1 MKKIIGIII
10 AGIIIMTLFGNG
22 KSRGARENKEIEN
35 RTGTESTVT
44 VGQETESEQESSD
57 DEQQAV
63 SENQTP
69 EGTADEEQPQESE
82 EDLTENLE
90 EETESQE
97 IGLEEEQ
104 KPEEELE
111 PEEEREP
118 EEEPEDEQKE
128 SAEDGISP
136 EFKAAMDSY
145 EEFFDEYVAFMEKY
159 SKSSNP
165 SGMIMDYSAYMMKY
179 ADTMKK
185 LDQVDYDKLTVPEQ
199 AYYIEV
205 MARIQKKL
213 LESTQ

>member
-22 KSRGARENKEIEN
+22 KSRGTRVNKEAEN
-35 RTGTESTVT
+35 RTGTETTVT
-44 VGQETESEQESSD
+44 GGQNAGSEQES
-57 DEQQAV
+57 E
-63 SENQTP
+63 EN
-69 EGTADEEQPQESE
+69 
-82 EDLTENLE
+82 LTENQE
-90 EETESQE
+90 EETEP
-97 IGLEEEQ
+97 EEEQ
-104 KPEEELE
+104 EPEEKQEAEEEQEPEEDLE
-111 PEEEREP
+111 PEEEQEP
-118 EEEPEDEQKE
+118 EDEPEDEQNE

-165 SGMIMDYSAYMMKY
+165 SGMIMDYSEYMMKY
-179 ADTMKK
+179 ADTMNK
-185 LDQVDYDKLTVPEQ
+185 LNQVDYDKLTVPEQ

-213 LESTQ
+213 LQSTQ

>member
-22 KSRGARENKEIEN
+22 KSRGTRVNKEAEN
-35 RTGTESTVT
+35 RTGTETTVT
-44 VGQETESEQESSD
+44 GGQNAGSEQES
-57 DEQQAV
+57 E
-63 SENQTP
+63 EN
-69 EGTADEEQPQESE
+69 
-82 EDLTENLE
+82 LTENQE
-90 EETESQE
+90 EETEQE
-97 IGLEEEQ
+97 ET
-104 KPEEELE
+104 E
-111 PEEEREP
+111 PEEEQEP
-118 EEEPEDEQKE
+118 EDEPEDEQNE

-165 SGMIMDYSAYMMKY
+165 SGMIMDYSEYMMKY
-179 ADTMKK
+179 ADTMNK
-185 LDQVDYDKLTVPEQ
+185 LNQVDYDKLTVPEQ

-213 LESTQ
+213 LQSTQ